1 MNNILKALLA
11 ALVAACL
18 WMPGT
23 LVAKGQLA
31 PEMYVFGV
39 AASFNDTIVHFT
51 DIQTLDSAWVDSKT
65 KFLLGRENYSYQLR
79 DYISAMLNM
88 PHRTCITF
96 YGTNR
101 GKLEKQYLK
110 MLRLYSNQAK
120 GKKGKQVRGY
130 DVRHIN
136 QNQFRYLSVDMGD
149 MVEQSGKK
157 AQKSGSKA
165 RKKSAPHGGSPAGRT
180 DNNRE
185 PQASE
190 PLTSNPDV
198 NRP

>member
-1 MNNILKALLA
+1 MNNILKVLLA
-11 ALVAACL
+11 AVVAACL
-18 WMPGT
+18 WMPNT

-31 PEMYVFGV
+31 REMYVFGV

-51 DIQTLDSAWVDSKT
+51 DIQPLDSAWVDSKT
-65 KFLLGRENYSYQLR
+65 KFLLGRESYSYQLR
-79 DYISAMLNM
+79 DYISGMLNM

-110 MLRLYSNQAK
+110 MLRLYSSQNK
-120 GKKGKQVRGY
+120 GKKGKPVRSY

-149 MVEQSGKK
+149 VAVPEKK
-157 AQKSGSKA
+157 DQKQGRKS
-165 RKKSAPHGGSPAGRT
+165 RKKSSASSGKPVDNRAGYSPDG
-180 DNNRE
+180 
-185 PQASE
+185 QATE
-190 PLTSNPDV
+190 PLTPNLDA